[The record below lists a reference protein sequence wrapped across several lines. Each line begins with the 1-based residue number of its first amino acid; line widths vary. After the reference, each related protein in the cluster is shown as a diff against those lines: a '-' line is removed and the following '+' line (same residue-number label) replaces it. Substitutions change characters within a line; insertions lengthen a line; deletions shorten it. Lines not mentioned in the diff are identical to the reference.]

1 MHRKTETIMKIKPN
15 ILNSEPGTPNSIY
28 NIAIL
33 GCGKVAHLHAKAV
46 RNLPNAKL
54 AGVWSRSISTAEKFG
69 LEYNVPFYTEIE
81 DLVKKENIDLVIVCT
96 PHPFHLEPAE
106 RAAKA
111 GAHVLVEKPLAST
124 LDDSDKII
132 SACRRAGVKLSVI
145 SQRRWYEPVQRV
157 KKAIDAGK
165 IGKPV
170 FGTINMLGWR
180 DKAYYDSDEWRGTW
194 KMEGGGVL
202 VNQAP
207 HQLDLLLWFMGEID
221 EVYGLWR
228 NLNHPY
234 IEVEDTAVAIVKFN
248 NGAIGNIIVSNSQKP
263 GIYGKVHVHGENG
276 ASVGA
281 QTEGGAMFI
290 AGMSNILEPPVNDI
304 WSVPGEEK
312 MLEKW
317 KEEDTAHFNSIDPMV
332 FYMERQIDDFL
343 KAINEYR
350 EPLVTG
356 EDGKKTVE
364 LFTAIY
370 RSARD
375 NKPVK
380 FPLQPENKKDMDG
393 RLI

>member
-1 MHRKTETIMKIKPN
+1 MTT
-15 ILNSEPGTPNSIY
+15 Y

-33 GCGKVAHLHAKAV
+33 GCGKVAHLHAKAIQ
-46 RNLPNAKL
+46 NLPNAKL
-54 AGVWSRSISTAEKFG
+54 AGVWSRSKSTADQFASQYK
-69 LEYNVPFYTEIE
+69 VPFYTEIE
-81 DLVKKENIDLVIVCT
+81 KLVQKEKINLAIVCT

-106 RAAKA
+106 KAAAA
-111 GAHVLVEKPLAST
+111 GANVLVEKPLAST
-124 LDDSDKII
+124 LEDSDKII
-132 SACRRAGVKLSVI
+132 TACKNAGVRLGVI
-145 SQRRWYEPVQRV
+145 SQRRWYEPVRRV
-157 KKAIDAGK
+157 KEAIDAGK

-180 DKAYYDSDEWRGTW
+180 DKNYYDADEWRGTW

-207 HQLDLLLWFMGEID
+207 HQLDLFLWLMGEID

-234 IEVEDTAVAIVKFN
+234 IEVEDTAVAIVKFK

-276 ASVGA
+276 ASVGV
-281 QTEGGAMFI
+281 QTDGGAMFI
-290 AGMSNILEPPVNDI
+290 AGMSGILEPPVNDI
-304 WSVPGEEK
+304 WSVQGEEK

-317 KEEDTAHFNSIDPMV
+317 KVEDSAHFNSIDPMV
-332 FYMERQIDDFL
+332 YYMERQIEDFL
-343 KAINEYR
+343 KALDENR

-356 EDGKKTVE
+356 KDGRRTVE

-370 RSARD
+370 RSTRD

-380 FPLQPENKKDMDG
+380 FPLHPENKSDMDG
-393 RLI
+393 RLK